1 MAIESMVAAS
11 EEVVRGR
18 WPELENPLFR
28 LLLRRWAAWRE
39 GAVVPRR
46 AAVVP
51 SEIVPCL
58 PQLWIFRLADDN
70 SRVVCS
76 LAGEQ
81 LNQDWGF
88 SIMGKDPM
96 ALWGPEVGAIVNAR
110 LKRVALTPGVIYGR
124 SNITPRT
131 GAAGAMYAERLMLPL
146 GDDSAQ
152 PYGAMGITVF
162 HRNRLLD
169 DPQVVPP
176 SQQAWLYPCYDLPAE
191 LPPA

>member
-1 MAIESMVAAS
+1 MITSS
-11 EEVVRGR
+11 EEIVRGT
-18 WPELENPLFR
+18 WPTLDNPLFR
-28 LLLRRWAAWRE
+28 LLLRRWAEWRQ
-39 GAVVPRR
+39 GAAVPRR

-58 PQLWIFRLADDN
+58 PQLWIFRLADDR

-81 LNQDWGF
+81 LNEDWGF

-96 ALWGPEVGAIVNAR
+96 ALWGPEIGGIVNER

-131 GAAGAMYAERLMLPL
+131 GVAGPLYAERLMLPL
-146 GDDSAQ
+146 CDDAGQ

-176 SQQAWLYPCYDLPAE
+176 SQQAWLYPCADLPAA
-191 LPPA
+191 PPAA